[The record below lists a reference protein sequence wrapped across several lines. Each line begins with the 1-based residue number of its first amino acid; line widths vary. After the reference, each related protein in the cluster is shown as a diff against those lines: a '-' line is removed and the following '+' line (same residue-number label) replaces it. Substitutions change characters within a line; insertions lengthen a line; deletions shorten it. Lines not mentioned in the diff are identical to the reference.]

1 MCKER
6 MAGRFLHRHAGLVLH
21 TSDGCSCKLLAV
33 IVHKGF
39 GFTSFWRRKK
49 ELGTPPV
56 PGGAVAGSSTMCTGH
71 AACCKTDRGGLPDH
85 FLLLSHMEWKHEQVI
100 APEITVFFLS
110 AMQIQMPAP
119 LRKSLGQPSCLTQSW
134 STVTAVPVPQHCW
147 APMAAAVGTARRA
160 TVSPLRDVGYPKGE
174 GKWGM

>member
-100 APEITVFFLS
+100 APEITFFFVCNANTNAGSLKEIPGPAFVPDTVLEHCDCCSRAS
-110 AMQIQMPAP
+110 A
-119 LRKSLGQPSCLTQSW
+119 LLGSDGSSSGDGQEGHCV
-134 STVTAVPVPQHCW
+134 ST
-147 APMAAAVGTARRA
+147 
-160 TVSPLRDVGYPKGE
+160 S
-174 GKWGM
+174 

>member
-6 MAGRFLHRHAGLVLH
+6 MAGRFLHRYAGLVLH

-39 GFTSFWRRKK
+39 VFTSFWRRKK
-49 ELGTPPV
+49 EQGTPPV

-71 AACCKTDRGGLPDH
+71 AACCKTDRGGLPNH

-100 APEITVFFLS
+100 APEITFFFVCNANTNAGSLKE
-110 AMQIQMPAP
+110 IPGPAFVP
-119 LRKSLGQPSCLTQSW
+119 NQSR